1 MSALLL
7 TGCLYHFAGGGLPP
21 HIKSVAVLPFDNE
34 TPQPTLQRE
43 LYDLMRRDVENRL
56 GLREAAEG
64 KADAIVRGKI
74 LRYDPDIPAAYSADR
89 NAQATTT
96 ERKLQITID
105 VDIIDQTTGRTLWTR
120 KGMLEE
126 GTYAERA
133 EADGRRQALTKVGE
147 RHHRRSAVAMVRR
160 ARSGKS
166 AYGCLVFILS
176 RRGDALFRL
185 QHRQRVLARVPVPG
199 CDDAGVALRG
209 AQRQRGDHRA
219 PRAQADSL
227 GLPEGAQKIQI
238 RRKPNQIWIWSEYIE
253 TVELPWKLQE
263 IDFNPHAERVF

>member
-1 MSALLL
+1 MTLYRGSMHRSGGKLLLASIALLL

-64 KADAIVRGKI
+64 KADAVVRGKI

-96 ERKLQITID
+96 ERKLQITMD
-105 VDIIDQTTGRTLWTR
+105 VDIIDQTTGRTLWSR

-133 EADGRRQALTKVGE
+133 EADGRRQALTK
-147 RHHRRSAVAMVRR
+147 AVNDIIA
-160 ARSGKS
+160 
-166 AYGCLVFILS
+166 
-176 RRGDALFRL
+176 
-185 QHRQRVLARVPVPG
+185 
-199 CDDAGVALRG
+199 G
-209 AQRQRGDHRA
+209 AQSQ
-219 PRAQADSL
+219 
-227 GLPEGAQKIQI
+227 
-238 RRKPNQIWIWSEYIE
+238 W
-253 TVELPWKLQE
+253 
-263 IDFNPHAERVF
+263 

>member
-1 MSALLL
+1 MAVGFHNGWRVRLRVRSGTSSLACDARYSSRFRAMTLYPGSMHRSGARLVLALAGLFL

-96 ERKLQITID
+96 ERKLQITFD
-105 VDIIDQTTGRTLWTR
+105 VEIVDQTTGRTLWTR

-133 EADGRRQALTKVGE
+133 EADGRRQALTKVVNDII
-147 RHHRRSAVAMVRR
+147 A
-160 ARSGKS
+160 
-166 AYGCLVFILS
+166 
-176 RRGDALFRL
+176 
-185 QHRQRVLARVPVPG
+185 
-199 CDDAGVALRG
+199 G
-209 AQRQRGDHRA
+209 AQSQ
-219 PRAQADSL
+219 
-227 GLPEGAQKIQI
+227 
-238 RRKPNQIWIWSEYIE
+238 W
-253 TVELPWKLQE
+253 
-263 IDFNPHAERVF
+263 

>member
-1 MSALLL
+1 MAAEFLNGSRGQQSVRSATSSLACDVRCSSPSRAMTRYRGSMLRSGGRLVLACSALLL

-96 ERKLQITID
+96 ERKLQITMD
-105 VDIIDQTTGRTLWTR
+105 VDIIDQTTGRTLWSR

-133 EADGRRQALTKVGE
+133 EADGRRQALTK
-147 RHHRRSAVAMVRR
+147 AVNDIIA
-160 ARSGKS
+160 
-166 AYGCLVFILS
+166 
-176 RRGDALFRL
+176 
-185 QHRQRVLARVPVPG
+185 
-199 CDDAGVALRG
+199 G
-209 AQRQRGDHRA
+209 AQSQ
-219 PRAQADSL
+219 
-227 GLPEGAQKIQI
+227 
-238 RRKPNQIWIWSEYIE
+238 W
-253 TVELPWKLQE
+253 
-263 IDFNPHAERVF
+263 